1 MKERNL
7 SIDTIK
13 GVAITLVMLGH
24 VFVHNHMED
33 PYLYDAIRAVQ
44 MPLFMIISGYLCGQ
58 GRKITDLKS
67 YGRVMNK
74 RAIAYLVPFFVWL
87 TIMHLKNLPEAY
99 KTIFVQLD
107 YGLWFLAVLFILTF
121 FVYTAQLAAGKLRE
135 KNYLLSELLFWSVYG
150 LFCVILV
157 GQILTGNK
165 FLSPSLT
172 ILYVPFYMLGYVIGN
187 YGKYFLCWGT
197 GEKGKI
203 DCKNN
208 KLISTA
214 VLLMTVAFLYLVIT
228 KNLNSMETRLE
239 MLTQMFA
246 SVLGSIAMIY
256 GVLCWKDG
264 KLKNIFAKLG
274 GYTLE
279 IYVLHYRFANMLN
292 FDNKQYNFYTLEGFV
307 FVVVS
312 FIAMSAV
319 TFCSIWL
326 MKKVKILDFL
336 SFGKV
341 HWKNVRKTI
350 Y

>member
-7 SIDTIK
+7 SIDAIK
-13 GVAITLVMLGH
+13 GIAIVLVMLGH

-58 GRKITDLKS
+58 GRKISDLKT
-67 YGRVMNK
+67 YGKVLGK

-87 TIMHLKNLPEAY
+87 TIMHPGNLAEAY
-99 KTIFVQLD
+99 RTIFVQLD

-135 KNYLLSELLFWSVYG
+135 KNRLLSELVFLAVYG
-150 LFCVILV
+150 LFCVILA
-157 GQILTGNK
+157 GQIATGNR

-197 GEKGKI
+197 AEKGKI

-208 KLISTA
+208 KLILTA
-214 VLLMTVAFLYLVIT
+214 VLLMTAVFVYLVIT
-228 KNLNSMETRLE
+228 KNLNSMETRAE
-239 MLTQMFA
+239 MLTQILS

-264 KLKNIFAKLG
+264 KLKSIFAKLG

-279 IYVLHYRFANMLN
+279 IYVIHYHFANMLN
-292 FDNKQYNFYTLEGFV
+292 FSNKQYDFYTLEGFV

-326 MKKVKILDFL
+326 MKKVKLLDFL
-336 SFGKV
+336 FFG
-341 HWKNVRKTI
+341 RR
-350 Y
+350 